1 MISRLIN
8 FRVRE
13 KMVCIHLLLLLKRRN
28 LILSSRISR
37 QKGLRSRESLVWMS
51 CLLIL
56 VIMVVISYVLIRNS
70 MRPIMFRRISHWLR
84 ALFNPRIPSLRLLD
98 PMRWF
103 SSWMI
108 LGCLWT
114 LSLIPSKRTILLW
127 IFLSRLSIFLLLEIT
142 VLYYVRELY
151 KSLLSVIMRWFSWS
165 EEMYFCSGDQY
176 SAYDKGN
183 YFESTIYFE

>member
-1 MISRLIN
+1 
-8 FRVRE
+8 
-13 KMVCIHLLLLLKRRN
+13 MVCIHLLSLPKRKN

-37 QKGLRSRESLVWMS
+37 PKGLRSRGNLVWMS

-70 MRPIMFRRISHWLR
+70 MRLIMFRRISHWLR
-84 ALFNPRIPSLRLLD
+84 ALFNPRIPSSRLLG
-98 PMRWF
+98 PMRWS

-114 LSLIPSKRTILLW
+114 LSLIPSRRIILLW
-127 IFLSRLSIFLLLEIT
+127 IFLSRLSIFHLLEIT
-142 VLYYVRELY
+142 VLYCVRELY
-151 KSLLSVIMRWFSWS
+151 KSLLSVIVGWFSWS
-165 EEMYFCSGDQY
+165 KEMYFCSGDQY
-176 SAYDKGN
+176 SAYNKGN